1 MATLNT
7 NEANAAVKELAVGT
21 LVLYDATQID
31 DYTYA
36 IPVEVKGEL
45 RYAKVTVTAA
55 LAKAT
60 KTHAAFD
67 LNTAVEAYQ
76 LKVAERNAKA
86 EASAKAKAEKEAAR
100 AAKAEKEAARA
111 AKAEKKA

>member
-7 NEANAAVKELAVGT
+7 NEANAMVKELAVGA
-21 LVLYDATQID
+21 LILGNATQID

-36 IPVEVKGEL
+36 IPVEIEGEL

-67 LNTAVEAYQ
+67 LDTAVKAYQ
-76 LKVAERNAKA
+76 LKVAERDAKA
-86 EASAKAKAEKEAAR
+86 EAAAKTKAEKEAAR
-100 AAKAEKEAARA
+100 AAKASN
-111 AKAEKKA
+111 